1 MKMRTRQ
8 SRQRSRSVDLT
19 EAKRASLKKEGI
31 TLSMSNAA
39 QRPGV
44 LQADKGKIGQVSSGN
59 PSHVNESFHRN
70 RREQLRRR
78 ANPEVE
84 AGGSEHGHSLEVW
97 LWMAREDETRVLL
110 NDVNGKKN
118 ERVKAQRR
126 EKIIDIERSKESGRV
141 RANGL
146 GVCW

>member
-1 MKMRTRQ
+1 MWI
-8 SRQRSRSVDLT
+8 SQRPS
-19 EAKRASLKKEGI
+19 ERASKRKES
-31 TLSMSNAA
+31 LSVCQMPPRG
-39 QRPGV
+39 QV
-44 LQADKGKIGQVSSGN
+44 LLQADKEKIGQVSSGN
-59 PSHVNESFHRN
+59 PSHVNESFHGN
-70 RREQLRRR
+70 RREQLRSR